1 MDTNKLNLMKKQ
13 KEEIQSRRDFFKKAA
28 KTALPILGVALLAS
42 NPIVAKATENLSTYC
57 DHCNSNCTN
66 GCKTGCQRSCRNTCA
81 EHCEGNTRKV
91 GPASCGWCDG
101 LCAGCSG
108 QCSGQCSGS
117 CAGGSYTVM

>member
-1 MDTNKLNLMKKQ
+1 MKKNE
-13 KEEIQSRRDFFKKAA
+13 KEEIQSRREFFKNAA
-28 KTALPILGVALLAS
+28 KAALPILGVALLAS
-42 NPIVAKATENLSTYC
+42 NPMVAKAADNLSTYC

-66 GCKTGCQRSCRNTCA
+66 GCKTGCQRSCGNTCA
-81 EHCEGNTRKV
+81 EHCEGYTRKL

-108 QCSGQCSGS
+108 KCSGQCSGS